1 MEMVKDVHEDG
12 EKHFENSIET
22 LMTVSFEQIK
32 NMREKMEKQIQNV
45 KKEMA
50 DRVSA
55 LRLEILEMF
64 GSTSWS

>member
-1 MEMVKDVHEDG
+1 MALEP
-12 EKHFENSIET
+12 
-22 LMTVSFEQIK
+22 IK

>member
-1 MEMVKDVHEDG
+1 MEMVKDVHEDV
-12 EKHFENSIET
+12 EQNFENSIET

>member
-1 MEMVKDVHEDG
+1 MEMVKDVHEDV
-12 EKHFENSIET
+12 EKNFENSIET